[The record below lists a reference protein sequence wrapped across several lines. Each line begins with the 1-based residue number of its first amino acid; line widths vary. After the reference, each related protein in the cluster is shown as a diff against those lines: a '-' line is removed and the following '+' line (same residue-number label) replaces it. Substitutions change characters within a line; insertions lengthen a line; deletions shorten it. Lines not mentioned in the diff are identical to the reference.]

1 MKRKILSIVLA
12 LTLSLSCI
20 TPAMAAGTDSMV
32 ETVSPTTI
40 IGGGGGTWKTV
51 FKAVKWLLVKADN
64 SLFYRDPIIQQGDN
78 WVGSSSGSVS
88 FGSGTSNVRRV
99 KFTTKID
106 ITNNFLD
113 VFAQT
118 NVTNWLT
125 GKITIFIEDTNG
137 NEVYGGIVGHNQH
150 IFTSYDLPLGTYTIY
165 YVDSTGHKWDCWIYR
180 HDFRS
185 SASSSAISETESNS
199 MMPDNCISPSDD
211 LGTLWRNATSINPN
225 MVYNPVTQKSY
236 IIPLEDGFGT
246 LRSNALSF
254 NLDTNNYIGS
264 ISDFTTTVTD
274 NVLTSQDLVNE
285 FQDNKLNMSVNR
297 LKNYNVGDTVYVRD
311 TIADLVY
318 NVDKDITVMYFGQSE
333 DSCFEWPF
341 AGDLRK
347 QFNIGDELT
356 FKFSVVE
363 EYSTNAY
370 TFETLDY
377 FLDSYDLMDKGTAAN
392 IDTYLMR

>member
-1 MKRKILSIVLA
+1 
-12 LTLSLSCI
+12 
-20 TPAMAAGTDSMV
+20 
-32 ETVSPTTI
+32 
-40 IGGGGGTWKTV
+40 
-51 FKAVKWLLVKADN
+51 
-64 SLFYRDPIIQQGDN
+64 
-78 WVGSSSGSVS
+78 
-88 FGSGTSNVRRV
+88 
-99 KFTTKID
+99 
-106 ITNNFLD
+106 
-113 VFAQT
+113 
-118 NVTNWLT
+118 
-125 GKITIFIEDTNG
+125 
-137 NEVYGGIVGHNQH
+137 
-150 IFTSYDLPLGTYTIY
+150 
-165 YVDSTGHKWDCWIYR
+165 
-180 HDFRS
+180 
-185 SASSSAISETESNS
+185 
-199 MMPDNCISPSDD
+199 
-211 LGTLWRNATSINPN
+211 

-264 ISDFTTTVTD
+264 IGDFTTTVTD
-274 NVLTSQDLVNE
+274 KVLTSQDLVNE

-318 NVDKDITVMYFGQSE
+318 DVDKDTTVMYFGQSE

-377 FLDSYDLMDKGTAAN
+377 FLDSYDLMDEGTAAN